1 MKISV
6 IIPVY
11 NVEKYI
17 YRCIESIINQTMTED
32 IECIIVNDATPDKSI
47 NIIKEILSHYNGNI
61 SFKIINHE
69 KNEGLAAAR
78 ETGMKYAQGDYI
90 IHLDSDDYCEINM
103 LEEMYNTAITNDAD
117 IRDYKLTVKEIQ
129 INS

>member
-17 YRCIESIINQTMTED
+17 HRCIESIINQTMTED

-47 NIIKEILSHYNGNI
+47 NIIKDILSHYNGNI
-61 SFKIINHE
+61 SFNIINH
-69 KNEGLAAAR
+69 KKR
-78 ETGMKYAQGDYI
+78 RTCC
-90 IHLDSDDYCEINM
+90 S
-103 LEEMYNTAITNDAD
+103 
-117 IRDYKLTVKEIQ
+117 
-129 INS
+129 